1 MPRPEMSDRLVWI
14 DLEMTGL
21 DTARHTIVEI
31 AVLVTDS
38 ELELVD
44 KGIDIIV
51 HASPEELAKMDD
63 FVRNMHTK
71 SGLLPAIEASTVSL
85 ADAGKQ
91 VLAYLESQLP
101 GPGTAPLCGNS
112 IGVDRRFLD
121 RYLPEVDQYLH
132 YRSVDVSSL
141 KELCRRWYPS
151 VYKKRP
157 DKKETH
163 RALDDIR
170 ESIEELQFYRSTM
183 LLPPES
189 PAAPAEADDAPPQPT
204 DAPAP
209 SEGGN
214 GPETS

>member
-44 KGIDIIV
+44 EGIDVIV

-157 DKKETH
+157 H

-170 ESIEELQFYRSTM
+170 ESIEELRFYRSTM

-189 PAAPAEADDAPPQPT
+189 PAPPAEADDAPPQAT

-209 SEGGN
+209 AEGGN
-214 GPETS
+214 DPEIS

>member
-1 MPRPEMSDRLVWI
+1 
-14 DLEMTGL
+14 
-21 DTARHTIVEI
+21 
-31 AVLVTDS
+31 
-38 ELELVD
+38 
-44 KGIDIIV
+44 
-51 HASPEELAKMDD
+51 MDD
-63 FVRNMHTK
+63 FVRKMHTK
-71 SGLLPAIEASTVSL
+71 SGLLPAIEASTLSL

-91 VLAYLESQLP
+91 VLAYLETQLP

-132 YRSVDVSSL
+132 YRSVDVSSF

-170 ESIEELQFYRSTM
+170 ESIEELRFYRG
-183 LLPPES
+183 
-189 PAAPAEADDAPPQPT
+189 QH
-204 DAPAP
+204 APAP
-209 SEGGN
+209 GGQPRRPPSRPPRTRKPLQPARMF
-214 GPETS
+214 GSRCTPAAQG

>member
-1 MPRPEMSDRLVWI
+1 
-14 DLEMTGL
+14 
-21 DTARHTIVEI
+21 
-31 AVLVTDS
+31 
-38 ELELVD
+38 
-44 KGIDIIV
+44 
-51 HASPEELAKMDD
+51 MDD

-183 LLPPES
+183 LLPPE
-189 PAAPAEADDAPPQPT
+189 PTAPAEADDAPPPAT

>member
-1 MPRPEMSDRLVWI
+1 MSDRLVWI

-44 KGIDIIV
+44 EGIDLIV
-51 HASPEELAKMDD
+51 HAPPEALAEMDD
-63 FVRNMHTK
+63 FVTKMHTR
-71 SGLLPAIEASTVSL
+71 SGLLTAIQTSTLSL
-85 ADAGKQ
+85 VDAGIR
-91 VLAYLESQLP
+91 VVEYLGAQLP

-141 KELCRRWYPS
+141 KELCRRWYPT

-170 ESIEELQFYRSTM
+170 ESIEELRFYRKHIM
-183 LLPPES
+183 LPPETTPGAAS
-189 PAAPAEADDAPPQPT
+189 PEDGKAPAT
-204 DAPAP
+204 
-209 SEGGN
+209 G
-214 GPETS
+214 

>member
-1 MPRPEMSDRLVWI
+1 MSDRLVWI

-21 DTARHTIVEI
+21 DTVKHTIVEI

-44 KGIDIIV
+44 EGIDLIV
-51 HASPEELAKMDD
+51 HASPEDLAQMDD
-63 FVRNMHTK
+63 FVRKMHTK
-71 SGLLPAIEASTVSL
+71 SGLLSAIEASTLSL

-91 VLAYLESQLP
+91 VIEYLGTQLP
-101 GPGTAPLCGNS
+101 GPETAPLCGNS

-132 YRSVDVSSL
+132 YRSIDVSSF

-151 VYKKRP
+151 VYKQRP
-157 DKKETH
+157 DKQETH

-170 ESIEELQFYRSTM
+170 ESIEEMRFYRANM
-183 LLPPES
+183 LLPPE
-189 PAAPAEADDAPPQPT
+189 PG
-204 DAPAP
+204 AP
-209 SEGGN
+209 S
-214 GPETS
+214 PEAASEDGKAPSTS

>member
-44 KGIDIIV
+44 EGIDIIV
-51 HASPEELAKMDD
+51 HASPEELAKMDN

-71 SGLLPAIEASTVSL
+71 SGLLPAIEASTLSL
-85 ADAGKQ
+85 ADAGAQ
-91 VLAYLESQLP
+91 VLAYLETQLP
-101 GPGTAPLCGNS
+101 GPGTTPLCGNS

-170 ESIEELQFYRSTM
+170 ESIEELRFYRSTM
-183 LLPPES
+183 LLPPE
-189 PAAPAEADDAPPQPT
+189 PAAPAPADDAPPQGE
-204 DAPAP
+204 DGPAAA
-209 SEGGN
+209 EGGKD
-214 GPETS
+214 PETR

>member
-21 DTARHTIVEI
+21 DTARDTIVEI

-44 KGIDIIV
+44 EGIDIIV

-183 LLPPES
+183 LLPPE
-189 PAAPAEADDAPPQPT
+189 PTAPAEPDDAPPPAT